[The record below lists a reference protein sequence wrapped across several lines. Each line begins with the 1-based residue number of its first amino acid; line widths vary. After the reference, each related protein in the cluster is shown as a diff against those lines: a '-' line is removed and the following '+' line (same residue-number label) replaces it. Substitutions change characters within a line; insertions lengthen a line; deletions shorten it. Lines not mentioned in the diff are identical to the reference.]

1 MSPRSA
7 AAILAC
13 TLLSS
18 CVVVPVT
25 VVGYDPDCRIVTHQ
39 MQLKTVQA
47 DMTINC
53 ATRGTNNPACL
64 EWLEAAIVTATGS
77 AIVSGSIVVV
87 GNVIYW
93 AEERIGCYVPASPA
107 QPVVTPP

>member
-7 AAILAC
+7 AAVLGC
-13 TLLSS
+13 MLLSS

-25 VVGYDPDCRIVTHQ
+25 VVGYDPDCRIVTHH
-39 MQLKTVQA
+39 MELKTLHA
-47 DMTINC
+47 DMSISC
-53 ATRGTNNPACL
+53 GSSTNSAGCNQ
-64 EWLEAAIVTATGS
+64 WLEAVVVTAAGS

-93 AEERIGCYVPASPA
+93 AEERVGCQPPVKAAEPVATSP
-107 QPVVTPP
+107 

>member
-1 MSPRSA
+1 MTPRPA
-7 AAILAC
+7 AAVLAC

-25 VVGYDPDCRIVTHQ
+25 VAGYDPDCRIITHH
-39 MQLKTVQA
+39 MELKARQ
-47 DMTINC
+47 DDPTIRCGNS
-53 ATRGTNNPACL
+53 TDSPACRQ
-64 EWLEAAIVTATGS
+64 WLGEVIVTAAGS

-93 AEERIGCYVPASPA
+93 AEERVGCQGPGKPVEAGAASP
-107 QPVVTPP
+107 